1 MTVEFGHMKY
11 RVLVFARNCNVVR
24 RKKFV
29 IILPKRA
36 ENPKLNPN
44 PNPNGNPFLT
54 PTLKVEKVHALDIVP
69 LRNESP
75 PQKRSGMARV
85 LKGFH
90 HHHHHF
96 IQLYNRKYF
105 YR

>member
-44 PNPNGNPFLT
+44 PILMVALFLCLITLCYIMATTNVYYT
-54 PTLKVEKVHALDIVP
+54 PLATGTSNFTRRGLYCTL
-69 LRNESP
+69 
-75 PQKRSGMARV
+75 RV
-85 LKGFH
+85 C
-90 HHHHHF
+90 
-96 IQLYNRKYF
+96 QQM
-105 YR
+105 